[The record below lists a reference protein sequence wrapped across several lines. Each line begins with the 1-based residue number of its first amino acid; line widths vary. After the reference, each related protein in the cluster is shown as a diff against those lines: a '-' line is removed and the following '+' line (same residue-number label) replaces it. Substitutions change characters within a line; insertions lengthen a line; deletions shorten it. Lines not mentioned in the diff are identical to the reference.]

1 MWISVT
7 LQAEAEK
14 AEALSDALM
23 EAGALSVSIEDA
35 DAGTE
40 AERPQFGEPGHLP
53 TALWDH
59 SRVIA
64 LFDGTADAG
73 ELGAMLAEAARAAGF
88 DAVPPF
94 TTETVAEQDWVQLTQ
109 SQFDPIRITDRL
121 WIVPSWHAA
130 PDPAAINI
138 ELDPGMAFGTG
149 SHPTTRL
156 VPGVAVRATW
166 QRRLQR
172 ARLRLR
178 LRHPRHRRGQARRRR
193 GARHRHRR
201 EGGRSPRATTPRATT
216 RRCACS
222 TPPTPE
228 RHLRPGRRQHPHQP
242 AVRARPGD
250 LGAGRAGRPGGAV
263 RRARDPGRRRSSR
276 PGRRTIALHVGA
288 AHDGWIRLEG
298 TATRAMMITRC
309 PACQTVFRL
318 RPEQLHARGGEV
330 RCGRGQRP
338 GRRPARAGDCGTGTR
353 PDRRA
358 SVR

>member
-7 LQAEAEK
+7 LQAEADK

-64 LFDGTADAG
+64 LFDGAADPA

-94 TTETVAEQDWVQLTQ
+94 STETVAEQNWVQLTQ

-121 WIVPSWHAA
+121 WIVPSWHEA

-149 SHPTTRL
+149 SHPTTHL
-156 VPGVAVRATW
+156 CLEWITAQVGPGDTVLDYGCGSGILAIAAARMGATEVLGVDIDDKALEAASANAERNGVRV
-166 QRRLQR
+166 RLQ
-172 ARLRLR
+172 
-178 LRHPRHRRGQARRRR
+178 H
-193 GARHRHRR
+193 
-201 EGGRSPRATTPRATT
+201 
-216 RRCACS
+216 
-222 TPPTPE
+222 
-228 RHLRPGRRQHPHQP
+228 
-242 AVRARPGD
+242 
-250 LGAGRAGRPGGAV
+250 
-263 RRARDPGRRRSSR
+263 SSR
-276 PGRRTIALHVGA
+276 PLDASFGRVVANILTNPLCVLAPALAARVAPGGCLALSGVLETQAGQVIEAYAPYLVLRMGA
-288 AHDGWIRLEG
+288 TREGWVRLEG
-298 TATRAMMITRC
+298 E
-309 PACQTVFRL
+309 
-318 RPEQLHARGGEV
+318 RPP
-330 RCGRGQRP
+330 C
-338 GRRPARAGDCGTGTR
+338 
-353 PDRRA
+353 
-358 SVR
+358 